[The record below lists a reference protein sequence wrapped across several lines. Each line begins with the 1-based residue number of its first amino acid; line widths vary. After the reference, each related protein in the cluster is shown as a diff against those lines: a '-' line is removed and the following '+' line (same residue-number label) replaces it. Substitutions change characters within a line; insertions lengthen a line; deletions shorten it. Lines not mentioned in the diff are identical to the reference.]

1 MKRVMIRP
9 DLRTAGGEVCDIL
22 CGDRYAGT
30 LTLVYREGKRMNGAV
45 LLEEDKVKACG
56 QEAVLEAIHQYVE
69 SLIEALHVAE
79 CEVIV
84 SIGELDRVIATE
96 QNVGTVQRIITE
108 PNEKRK
114 KRRSRYELVV
124 IGDEG
129 DETME
134 YHIYEGS
141 RKWIAEA
148 ILHCKNNKIRGE
160 VIWRSHYPDKEEI
173 AEVTDLI
180 IDHLD
185 TEEVEKISLDIKY
198 GDESVETMEIMHGQP
213 PYKVG
218 KIKNPYKITL
228 VRDDGDVLTYDIFRS
243 GNDRTHIS
251 RASIDITT
259 SDVTGSVE
267 MFEKVMKTT
276 GKRSRHCCF
285 SNWRRN
291 GTTTRS
297 ICPLCTK
304 TSRLTKS
311 GSRPNGPN
319 PNRTR
324 RTRTSI
330 ELVESKAA
338 QPFWQMIFD
347 HTFDFFPPSERMA
360 VYTDGHP
367 PVFHVESP
375 LI

>member
-267 MFEKVMKTT
+267 MFEKSDEDDREEIATLLLLELEKERDYDTVNLSFMYKNEPIDEIGSDRTDLT
-276 GKRSRHCCF
+276 PIGLVGLALQSNSLKVKRRSPFGK
-285 SNWRRN
+285 
-291 GTTTRS
+291 
-297 ICPLCTK
+297 
-304 TSRLTKS
+304 
-311 GSRPNGPN
+311 
-319 PNRTR
+319 
-324 RTRTSI
+324 
-330 ELVESKAA
+330 
-338 QPFWQMIFD
+338 
-347 HTFDFFPPSERMA
+347 
-360 VYTDGHP
+360 
-367 PVFHVESP
+367 
-375 LI
+375 